1 MIKQDLYGEFRLLSL
16 DPRHREYRRVGR
28 SSGAAAIAFVSSFA
42 GGAPRRSEARH
53 FALLAAIRRITAA
66 LRLWRRRARARRQLP
81 ALSDHLLKD
90 IGLRRDAL
98 GYEFQTPF
106 RRPDRVAFSRGREIP
121 SVKQPARF
129 S

>member
-1 MIKQDLYGEFRLLSL
+1 
-16 DPRHREYRRVGR
+16 
-28 SSGAAAIAFVSSFA
+28 
-42 GGAPRRSEARH
+42 
-53 FALLAAIRRITAA
+53 
-66 LRLWRRRARARRQLP
+66 LP

-121 SVKQPARF
+121 SVKQPA
-129 S
+129 

>member
-28 SSGAAAIAFVSSFA
+28 SSGAAAIAFVPSFA
-42 GGAPRRSEARH
+42 GGEPRRSEARH
-53 FALLAAIRRITAA
+53 FAPLAALRRIAAA

-106 RRPDRVAFSRGREIP
+106 RRPDRVAFSRRPEIS
-121 SVKQPARF
+121 SVNLPAEF
-129 S
+129 Y